1 MSRRLVQVAL
11 TALCLAMYALPASAQ
26 VFTGRI
32 DVTAKDGTG
41 AILPGVTVEVT
52 GPQTARSVT
61 DTQGEAHFL
70 NLAPGRYTVTATLSG
85 FRDYKNDNVPVGAG
99 SVVGLSVTMAV
110 GGVTEAVNVQ
120 AETPVIEAKR
130 QTVSTN
136 VTLHELQ
143 NIPTSRDPW
152 VVLQTVPGIIVDRV
166 NVGGA
171 ESGQQSNYQAKGAS
185 GTDNTWNMDGIAIT
199 DMSALGSSP
208 TYYDFDMFQEMQVTT
223 GGADPSN
230 PTPGVQL
237 NFVLRSGTNNWRAS
251 SRYYFENNDL
261 QSDNVPDDIF
271 GSLQSYNR
279 IEFYKDYGAEGGGP
293 IVRDKLFVW
302 GAYGKT
308 NPATEIYTY
317 RATAGNVFRTDPGC
331 KGAAQRYDAVVG
343 DYNISA
349 RDCTVLENFSFKG
362 TGNIANN
369 LRANFTFFRGDKLK
383 FGRGAS
389 ATRPQE
395 STHNQSGPTNMY
407 KGEVSYTV
415 NDRTF
420 LTARYAYTG
429 GGFALEPIG
438 GRETQAFFDNGPAKV
453 YGNSYWFYVTDR
465 PQNNINVD
473 GNHFRGSHEFKFG
486 FGYKRA
492 SVTSQSGY
500 AGGVL
505 NIFTDLSG
513 GDDEVLAQFTRD
525 YAAKGHS
532 DYWSAYLGDQITTGR
547 LTLNLG
553 VRWDRQISNLGASSV
568 PGNPFND
575 FLLAQT
581 GLDMLGPL
589 TAEPKSAVTTWNSI
603 TPRVGLT
610 YALDENRKTIARA
623 SYAMFASQLL
633 ATRGYTVSQ
642 IPGTPT
648 GSGYVYWLGYDLNGD
663 TLITQNELCP
673 NAGDRCGGVGL
684 VGTTG
689 INPTNPLGGNPDRIG
704 DYKVPMT
711 HELLFGVE
719 REIARNFGLS
729 ANVTWRNLTNFN
741 WLQTAGV
748 TAADYIE
755 VGRLAGEAEG
765 LGAFDVPVYAVDPA
779 AVPDDLGRIYEQRKG
794 YSQRYIGFELSATK
808 RMADNW
814 MFRAGFSTNRH
825 TEHFANDDAKA
836 DPTPLLPLAT
846 TPNVSAGVDGGP
858 VVTQTSGSGKGN
870 IFMVLPRYQM
880 ILTGAYQAKWD
891 INLGLNYV
899 MREGYATPFYASSV
913 AFDGSGDE
921 DTFPEDVLASAKNV
935 LLSTDVDKFRLPTV
949 HSFDARVS
957 KMFAIQRAN
966 LHLDFDVFNL
976 FNTSTVLVRQIDI
989 NAASFNAPREIMN
1002 PRIARIG
1009 FRVQF

>member
-293 IVRDKLFVW
+293 IIKDKLFVW

-317 RATAGNVFRTDPGC
+317 RTSTANVFRTDPGC
-331 KGAAQRYDAVVG
+331 KGAARAYAPTVD
-343 DYNISA
+343 DYNITA
-349 RDCTVLENFSFKG
+349 RDCTTLENFSFKAN
-362 TGNIANN
+362 GNISNN
-369 LRANFTFFRGDKLK
+369 LRANFTYFRGDKIK
-383 FGRGAS
+383 NGRGAS
-389 ATRPQE
+389 AARP
-395 STHNQSGPTNMY
+395 SPTTWNQKGPTDMY
-407 KGEVSYTV
+407 KGEVNYTL

-429 GGFALEPIG
+429 GGFSFEPLG
-438 GRETQAFFDNGPAKV
+438 GMDTQSYFDSGPAKV
-453 YGNSYWFYVTDR
+453 YGNTYPFYVTDR
-465 PQNNINVD
+465 PQNNFQIE
-473 GNHFRGSHEFKFG
+473 GNHFRGNHEFKFG
-486 FGYKRA
+486 FGYKKA
-492 SVTSQSGY
+492 SVSSQSGY
-500 AGGVL
+500 PGGVL
-505 NIFTDLSG
+505 NIYTDLG
-513 GDDEVLAQFTRD
+513 AGNPEVLAQFTRD
-525 YAAKGHS
+525 FNAEGDS
-532 DYWSAYLGDQITTGR
+532 NYWSAFIGDQITRGR
-547 LTLNLG
+547 LTINLG
-553 VRWDRQISNLGASSV
+553 ARWDRQVSNLGAASV
-568 PGNPFND
+568 PANPFND

-581 GLDMLGPL
+581 GLDLLGAL
-589 TAEPKSAVTTWNSI
+589 TAEPIKAVTTWNSF
-603 TPRVGLT
+603 TPRAGIT

-623 SYAMFASQLL
+623 SYAMFASQML
-633 ATRGYTVSQ
+633 ATRGFTVSP
-642 IPGTPT
+642 IPGTPW
-648 GSGYVYWLGYDLNGD
+648 GSGYVYWNAVDSNLD
-663 TLITQNELCP
+663 TILTVNELLP
-673 NAGDRCGGVGL
+673 GVENFVDSL
-684 VGTTG
+684 G
-689 INPTNPLGGNPDRIG
+689 IDPTNPLGGNPDRIG

-719 REIARNFGLS
+719 REVARNFGIS
-729 ANVTWRNLTNFN
+729 ANVTWRNITNFN
-741 WLQTAGV
+741 WLQYRGV
-748 TAADYIE
+748 TAADYVE
-755 VGRLAGEAEG
+755 VGRLTGDAPGVGPYDLPLYE
-765 LGAFDVPVYAVDPA
+765 VDPDA
-779 AVPDDLGRIYEQRKG
+779 FPEDSGRVYEHRKG

-836 DPTPLLPLAT
+836 DPTALLPLAA

-858 VVTQTSGSGKGN
+858 VVIQTSGSGKGN

-880 ILTGAYQAKWD
+880 ILTGSYQAKWG
-891 INLGLNYV
+891 INLGMNYV
-899 MREGYATPFYASSV
+899 MREGYATPFYSS
-913 AFDGSGDE
+913 AAGN
-921 DTFPEDVLASAKNV
+921 A
-935 LLSTDVDKFRLPTV
+935 LLTTEVDKNRLPTV

-957 KMFAIQRAN
+957 KMLTVDRLN
-966 LHLDFDVFNL
+966 LHFDLDIFNL
-976 FNTSTVLVRQIDI
+976 FNASTVLVRQIDLD
-989 NAASFNAPREIMN
+989 AAGFNAPREIMN
-1002 PRIARIG
+1002 PRIMRLG
-1009 FRVQF
+1009 VRVQF